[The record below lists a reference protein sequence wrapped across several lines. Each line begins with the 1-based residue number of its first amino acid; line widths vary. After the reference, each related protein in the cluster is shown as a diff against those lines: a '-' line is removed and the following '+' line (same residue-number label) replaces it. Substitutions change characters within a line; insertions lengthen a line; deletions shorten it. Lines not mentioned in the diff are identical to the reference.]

1 MRKQFTKDE
10 IDKAV
15 EMYKVGKSL
24 SSIGRTINRDE
35 SSVRRKLNS
44 LGMYKPTQTRK
55 KWKQSEID
63 KAIRLYNKGYNQQEI
78 ANTLGRNKAT
88 VRKKLQALG
97 VHKTKQKR
105 LTQSEIDKMV
115 KLYKDGES
123 LSSIGRKLNIPLTTV
138 SYKLQVL
145 KIHKVVSV
153 ESISLW
159 DVKHLRKYIIDVNEA
174 KTVASQSG
182 KRLKFKC
189 PCGLEKE
196 MRIQDLTRYG
206 FYCPIC
212 STNTSY
218 PELFMI
224 AVNQHFNLGY
234 KYQVAY
240 EHGRFDFINHKTKT
254 IIEMNGM
261 AHYKEITGT
270 WENAHNRTKESD
282 DKKRQWAKKNNYTLI
297 FIDARKS
304 EFEFIKENVNKEELL
319 PNITD
324 EDVSGLLEIM
334 ELNSHYDVRG
344 IVEMYT
350 IGRKTTV
357 EIGKH
362 YNVDNGVIGRILR
375 KQSVELRTSGV
386 QGKIVQCI
394 ETGEIYPSASE
405 ASRELGLKSSG
416 NIASCANGKL
426 KTASGYHWEWL
437 DEIETKAYYH
447 AEYRREHPTLSIEL
461 DDSISLDKS
470 IDLTSQTEQ
479 MSLDL

>member
-1 MRKQFTKDE
+1 MGKQFTKDE

-24 SSIGRTINRDE
+24 SSIGREINRDE

-304 EFEFIKENVNKEELL
+304 KFEFIKDNINKCKLL
-319 PNITD
+319 PNIED
-324 EDVSGLLEIM
+324 EDIPELLEIM
-334 ELNSHYDVRG
+334 EQNSKYPIKE

-350 IGRKTTV
+350 IGRKTTT
-357 EIGKH
+357 EIAEY
-362 YNVDNGVIGRILR
+362 YNMYHGTVGEILR

-386 QGKIVQCI
+386 QGKLIKCI
-394 ETGEIYPSASE
+394 ENDIIYSSCKEVGQELGISSNNISRCARGKQNSVEGYHFEYLSE
-405 ASRELGLKSSG
+405 A
-416 NIASCANGKL
+416 
-426 KTASGYHWEWL
+426 
-437 DEIETKAYYH
+437 ETKAYYH
-447 AEYRREHPTLSIEL
+447 AEYRRKHPTLSIEL